1 MKIAVYHD
9 LPSGGAKRTL
19 YESMK
24 RLSQRHTLDV
34 YTLDTADR
42 EFCDL
47 KPYSN
52 AEYVFHFSPFRRFP
66 SPFGR
71 LNQLQR
77 WRDLQKLDQLA
88 RRIAREIDDR
98 KYDLVFAQPSMW
110 TQAPLVLRYLRTPTL
125 YYCHE
130 PPRHL
135 YENHNRDT
143 NRKWNWRS
151 ALDSVDP
158 LIRLYRTTARRF
170 DRLAVQSAESVLVNS
185 TFIHDRVKQIYGIE
199 STICYHGV
207 DTDLYHPNPKHAAQ
221 PYVLSV
227 GAIQPHKGF
236 DFLIESLAFVD
247 PAARP
252 ALHLVGNMEN
262 PKEQHIL
269 QTLAKEK
276 GVDLHMEVSVG
287 QATLI
292 QRYNEATLIVY
303 APYNEPF
310 GLVPLE
316 AMACGKPVVGIDEGG
331 VKETVVNHVT
341 GILVERH
348 ARSFGKAVQQLL
360 ENRALAD
367 QYGKNG
373 RKHVLEKWSW
383 EKSVEQL
390 ESHMLHCVQLTKS
403 RHWKFISAE
412 CL

>member
-24 RLSQRHTLDV
+24 RLSQRHTIDV

-42 EFCDL
+42 DFCDL
-47 KPYSN
+47 RPFSN
-52 AEYVFHFSPFRRFP
+52 AEYVYHFSPFKRFH
-66 SPFGR
+66 SPLGR

-77 WRDLQKLDQLA
+77 WRDLQQLDQLA
-88 RRIAREIDDR
+88 RRIAAEIDDR
-98 KYDLVFAQPSMW
+98 KYDIVFAQPSMW

-135 YENHNRDT
+135 YESQYRDS
-143 NRKWNWRS
+143 NAKLGWRG
-151 ALDSVDP
+151 ALDVADP
-158 LIRLYRTTARRF
+158 LIRLYRTTAQRF
-170 DRLAVQSAESVLVNS
+170 DRLAVQAAKSVLVNS
-185 TFIHDRVKQIYGIE
+185 TFIHERVKQIYGID
-199 STICYHGV
+199 SIICYHGV
-207 DTDLYHPNPKHAAQ
+207 DTDLYSPHAAKAAEQ
-221 PYVLSV
+221 HVLSV

-236 DFLIESLAFVD
+236 DFLIESLGYVD

-252 ALHLVGNMEN
+252 ALYLVGNMESAAE
-262 PKEQHIL
+262 KKLL
-269 QTLAKEK
+269 QALAREK
-276 GVDLHMEVSVG
+276 GVNLRIEVGVD
-287 QATLI
+287 QATLV
-292 QRYNEATLIVY
+292 QRYNAATFIVY
-303 APYNEPF
+303 APHNEPF

-316 AMACGKPVVGIDEGG
+316 AMACGKPVVGVNEGG

-341 GILVERH
+341 GVLVERH
-348 ARSFGKAVQQLL
+348 AESFGRAVQRLL
-360 ENRALAD
+360 EDSALAG

-390 ESHMLHCVQLTKS
+390 ENHLLHHV
-403 RHWKFISAE
+403 H
-412 CL
+412 

>member
-34 YTLDTADR
+34 YTLDTANRD
-42 EFCDL
+42 FCDL
-47 KPYSN
+47 RPYSN
-52 AEYVFHFSPFRRFP
+52 AEYVYHFSPFKRFH
-66 SPFGR
+66 SPLGR
-71 LNQLQR
+71 LNQLQH
-77 WRDLQKLDQLA
+77 WRDLQQLDQLA
-88 RRIAREIDDR
+88 RRIAGEIDDR
-98 KYDLVFAQPSMW
+98 EYDIVFAQPCMW

-135 YENHNRDT
+135 YENQYRDS
-143 NRKWNWRS
+143 NAKLGWRG
-151 ALDSVDP
+151 ALDSADP
-158 LIRLYRTTARRF
+158 LIRLYRTTAQRF
-170 DRLAVQSAESVLVNS
+170 DRLAVQAAKSVLVNS
-185 TFIHDRVKQIYGIE
+185 TFIHDRVKQIYGID

-207 DTDLYHPNPKHAAQ
+207 DTDLYSPNAANAAEQ
-221 PYVLSV
+221 HVLSV

-236 DFLIESLAFVD
+236 DFLIESLGYVD

-252 ALHLVGNMEN
+252 ALYLIGNMESAAEKN
-262 PKEQHIL
+262 LL
-269 QTLAKEK
+269 QALAREK
-276 GVDLHMEVSVG
+276 GVNLRIEVGVD
-287 QATLI
+287 QATLV
-292 QRYNEATLIVY
+292 QRYNAATFIVY

-316 AMACGKPVVGIDEGG
+316 AMACGKPVVGVNEGG

-341 GILVERH
+341 GVLVERH
-348 ARSFGKAVQQLL
+348 AESFGRAVQRLL
-360 ENRALAD
+360 EDSTLVG

-390 ESHMLHCVQLTKS
+390 ENHMLH
-403 RHWKFISAE
+403 HIH
-412 CL
+412 

>member
-24 RLSQRHTLDV
+24 RLSQRHSLDV

-52 AEYVFHFSPFRRFP
+52 AEYVFHFSPSRRFH

-77 WRDLQKLDQLA
+77 WRDLQKLDRLA
-88 RRIAREIDDR
+88 RQIAGVIDSR
-98 KYDLVFAQPSMW
+98 KYDVVFAQPCMW
-110 TQAPLVLRYLRTPTL
+110 TQAPLVLRYLHTPTL

-135 YENHNRDT
+135 YENHYRET
-143 NRKWNWRS
+143 NSKLNWRG
-151 ALDSVDP
+151 ALNSVDP
-158 LIRLYRTTARRF
+158 LIWLYRTTAQRF
-170 DRLAVQSAESVLVNS
+170 DRLAVRSAQSVLVNS
-185 TFIHDRVKQIYGIE
+185 TFIHDRVQQIYGID

-207 DTDLYHPNPKHAAQ
+207 DTELYSPNAVHAAQ
-221 PYVLSV
+221 QNVLSV

-236 DFLIESLAFVD
+236 DFLIESLGYVD
-247 PAARP
+247 PSVRP
-252 ALHLVGNMEN
+252 ALCLIGNMEN
-262 PKEQHIL
+262 PTEKKTL

-276 GVDLHMEVSVG
+276 DVALHIEVGVD
-287 QATLI
+287 QATLV
-292 QRYNEATLIVY
+292 QRYNEATFVVY

-316 AMACGKPVVGIDEGG
+316 AMACGKPVVGVDEGG
-331 VKETVVNHVT
+331 VKETVVNDVT
-341 GILVERH
+341 GVLVKRH
-348 ARSFGKAVQQLL
+348 AESFGKAVQRLL
-360 ENRALAD
+360 EDRNLTA

-390 ESHMLHCVQLTKS
+390 ENYMLLRVQ
-403 RHWKFISAE
+403 
-412 CL
+412 

>member
-24 RLSQRHTLDV
+24 RLSQRHILDV

-42 EFCDL
+42 DFCDL
-47 KPYSN
+47 RPYSN
-52 AEYVFHFSPFRRFP
+52 AEYVFHFSPFKRFH
-66 SPFGR
+66 SPLGR

-88 RRIAREIDDR
+88 RRIAGEIDDR
-98 KYDLVFAQPSMW
+98 EYDIVFAQPCMW

-135 YENHNRDT
+135 YENQYRDS
-143 NRKWNWRS
+143 NAKSGWRG
-151 ALDSVDP
+151 ALDSADP
-158 LIRLYRTTARRF
+158 LIRLYRSTAQRL
-170 DRLAVQSAESVLVNS
+170 DRLAVQAAKSVLVNS
-185 TFIHDRVKQIYGIE
+185 TFIHDRVKQIYGID
-199 STICYHGV
+199 SIICYLGV
-207 DTDLYHPNPKHAAQ
+207 DTDLYSPNAADAAEQ
-221 PYVLSV
+221 HVLSV

-236 DFLIESLAFVD
+236 DFLIESLGYVD

-252 ALHLVGNMEN
+252 ALYLIGNMEN
-262 PKEQHIL
+262 AAEKNLL
-269 QTLAKEK
+269 QALAREK
-276 GVDLHMEVSVG
+276 GVNLRIEVGVD
-287 QATLI
+287 QATLV
-292 QRYNEATLIVY
+292 QRYNAATFIVY

-316 AMACGKPVVGIDEGG
+316 AMACGKPVVGVNEGG
-331 VKETVVNHVT
+331 VKETVLNHVT
-341 GILVERH
+341 GVLVERH
-348 ARSFGKAVQQLL
+348 AESFGRAVQRLL
-360 ENRALAD
+360 EDSTLAG
-367 QYGKNG
+367 QYGKNA

-390 ESHMLHCVQLTKS
+390 ENHMLYHV
-403 RHWKFISAE
+403 H
-412 CL
+412 